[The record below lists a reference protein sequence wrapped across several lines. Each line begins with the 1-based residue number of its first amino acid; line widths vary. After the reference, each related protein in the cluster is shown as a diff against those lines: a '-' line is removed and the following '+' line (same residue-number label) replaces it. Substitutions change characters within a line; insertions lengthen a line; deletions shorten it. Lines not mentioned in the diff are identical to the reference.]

1 MWWKTEEQ
9 PLRIGIWIAGAS
21 LGSIIGQSID
31 FGAVAIGGAYK
42 NSPWKWIYVI
52 LGSVSIGVGL
62 FYFWAFPDSP
72 MKAMFLTER
81 EKQIAVQRI
90 QANNTGMQ
98 SRKFKLKQVQEAFMD
113 PQMWIIAIFG
123 FCFSFANAALG
134 RYVSFYC
141 N

>member
-1 MWWKTEEQ
+1 MWWKTSEQ

-21 LGSIIGQSID
+21 LGSIIGQAID
-31 FGAVAIGGAYK
+31 FGAVSIGGAYK

-52 LGSVSIGVGL
+52 LGSASLAVGL

-72 MKAMFLTER
+72 MTATFLTAR

-90 QANNTGMQ
+90 QKNNTGTQ

-113 PQMWIIAIFG
+113 PQM
-123 FCFSFANAALG
+123 
-134 RYVSFYC
+134 
-141 N
+141 